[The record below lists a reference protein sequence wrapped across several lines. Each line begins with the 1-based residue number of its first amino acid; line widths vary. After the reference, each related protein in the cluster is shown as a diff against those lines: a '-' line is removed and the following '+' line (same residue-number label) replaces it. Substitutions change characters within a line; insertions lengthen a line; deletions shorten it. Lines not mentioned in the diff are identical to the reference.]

1 MPKSPFRT
9 SDLDIRTSFGF
20 RASDFAAGVVN
31 ILHRLIM
38 FPHIFIERHGTRM
51 DHQLA
56 SWMNASDEAE
66 ELGPSVRF
74 LDRANGKIEV
84 SGLASPFSVLR
95 YVLAPLEELYGQ
107 GTGEQN
113 PDPTS
118 EALAPL
124 LLVIQQTIVEGFE
137 DDPRLHDAR
146 VGRALTRLIRCPEG
160 NFAVFGLT
168 AAIQAALRLT
178 LSL

>member
-1 MPKSPFRT
+1 
-9 SDLDIRTSFGF
+9 
-20 RASDFAAGVVN
+20 
-31 ILHRLIM
+31 
-38 FPHIFIERHGTRM
+38 M

-56 SWMNASDEAE
+56 TWMRTSDESE

-74 LDRANGKIEV
+74 LDRASGKIEV

-95 YVLAPLEELYGQ
+95 YVLAPLHELYGR
-107 GTGEQN
+107 GTGQRS

-124 LLVIQQTIVEGFE
+124 LLVIQQAIVEAFE
-137 DDPRLHDAR
+137 DDRRLQDAR
-146 VGRALTRLIRCPEG
+146 VARALARLQRSPEG

-178 LSL
+178 LSLNDYSREDVLAALDEIAQNVAVQSNLAGPQGYLQYLQQYLVR

>member
-1 MPKSPFRT
+1 
-9 SDLDIRTSFGF
+9 
-20 RASDFAAGVVN
+20 
-31 ILHRLIM
+31 
-38 FPHIFIERHGTRM
+38 M

-56 SWMNASDEAE
+56 TWMIASDESE

-107 GTGEQN
+107 GSGQQN
-113 PDPTS
+113 PDPDS

-146 VGRALTRLIRCPEG
+146 VGRALARLIRCPEG

-178 LSL
+178 LSLNDYSRNDVLAALNAISEKVTVQSNLAGPQGYLQYLQQYLVR

>member
-1 MPKSPFRT
+1 
-9 SDLDIRTSFGF
+9 
-20 RASDFAAGVVN
+20 
-31 ILHRLIM
+31 
-38 FPHIFIERHGTRM
+38 M

-56 SWMNASDEAE
+56 TWMRTSDESE
-66 ELGPSVRF
+66 DLGPSVRF
-74 LDRANGKIEV
+74 LDRASGKIEV

-95 YVLAPLEELYGQ
+95 YVLAPLQELYGR
-107 GTGEQN
+107 GTGEQS

-124 LLVIQQTIVEGFE
+124 LLVIQQAIVEAFE

-146 VGRALTRLIRCPEG
+146 VARALARLQRCLEG

-178 LSL
+178 LSLNDYSRQDVLAALNEIAQNVAVQSNLAGPQGYVQYLQQYLVR